1 MNKGNN
7 VFHLLK
13 ITTITA
19 AAVMLCSCSLLRTE
33 YVRPAL
39 DVQAVWENGIS
50 ESVSG
55 KNADTRFWESFRDP
69 VLNEL
74 IDAALKS
81 NNDYQ
86 AAKERVLQAFYSAK
100 QIGTNINPTAS
111 ASLSSGRT
119 WMFSDGKDVTN
130 SSSSSLGIS
139 YEVDLFGR
147 LKAER
152 DSAAH
157 TYQASEEDLQATRLA
172 LIFQAAD
179 YYWNIGYYN
188 DLLRLNRENL
198 SDSENILEIIR
209 EKYESGSVARYE
221 LLEIER
227 NVLSDRKTIEENS
240 ESLKKLSY
248 ELSSLMDKAP
258 SVGSKTGY
266 SVSGLFVPKVRPGIP
281 SDILINR
288 PDIRAAEEEVKA
300 QLADVDVSRLNFLPS
315 FSLTGLLGTAS
326 NDLISFSGS
335 PKGQVGGSITFP
347 FLNFNQLNYAL
358 KGEEAAYRAK
368 AADFVSTYYKALSE
382 VESALAK
389 LKRIESTM
397 VLVKSDLEKASEMEK
412 IYLERYKSGSIELK
426 DYLEIREKR
435 RSQEIN
441 YLYEQYEHLST
452 TMELYKTLGGR
463 AG

>member
-119 WMFSDGKDVTN
+119 WMFSDGKDVTS

-188 DLLRLNRENL
+188 DLLRLNRKISVTRRTYWRL
-198 SDSENILEIIR
+198 SGKS
-209 EKYESGSVARYE
+209 
-221 LLEIER
+221 
-227 NVLSDRKTIEENS
+227 T
-240 ESLKKLSY
+240 
-248 ELSSLMDKAP
+248 
-258 SVGSKTGY
+258 
-266 SVSGLFVPKVRPGIP
+266 
-281 SDILINR
+281 
-288 PDIRAAEEEVKA
+288 RA
-300 QLADVDVSRLNFLPS
+300 
-315 FSLTGLLGTAS
+315 
-326 NDLISFSGS
+326 
-335 PKGQVGGSITFP
+335 
-347 FLNFNQLNYAL
+347 
-358 KGEEAAYRAK
+358 EA
-368 AADFVSTYYKALSE
+368 
-382 VESALAK
+382 
-389 LKRIESTM
+389 
-397 VLVKSDLEKASEMEK
+397 
-412 IYLERYKSGSIELK
+412 
-426 DYLEIREKR
+426 
-435 RSQEIN
+435 
-441 YLYEQYEHLST
+441 
-452 TMELYKTLGGR
+452 
-463 AG
+463 

>member
-19 AAVMLCSCSLLRTE
+19 AAALLCSCSLLRTE
-33 YVRPAL
+33 YVRPSL
-39 DVQAVWENGIS
+39 DVQTAWENGIS
-50 ESVSG
+50 ESVSST
-55 KNADTRFWESFRDP
+55 NADSRFWESFRDP
-69 VLNEL
+69 VLSGL
-74 IDAALKS
+74 IDTALKS
-81 NNDYQ
+81 NYDYQ
-86 AAKERVLQAFYSAK
+86 AASERVLQAFYNAK
-100 QIGTNINPTAS
+100 QTGTNINPTAS

-119 WMFSDGKDVTN
+119 WMFSDGKDVVN
-130 SSSSSLGIS
+130 SSSSSFGVS

-157 TYQASEEDLQATRLA
+157 TYQASEEDLQATRLS
-172 LIFQAAD
+172 LIYQTAD

-198 SDSENILEIIR
+198 RDSENILEIIR
-209 EKYESGSVARYE
+209 EKYDSGSVARYE

-240 ESLKKLSY
+240 ENLKKLSY
-248 ELSSLMDKAP
+248 ELSSLMGMVP
-258 SVGSKTGY
+258 TSGNKTGY
-266 SVSGLFVPKVRPGIP
+266 SVTGLFVPEVKPGIP

-300 QLADVDVSRLNFLPS
+300 QLANVDVSRLSFLPS

-358 KGEEAAYRAK
+358 KGEESAYRAK
-368 AADFVSTYYKALSE
+368 AADFVGTYYKALSE

-389 LKRIESTM
+389 LKRIRSTM
-397 VLVKSDLEKASEMEK
+397 ELVKSDLEKAREMEK
-412 IYLERYKSGSIELK
+412 IYLERYRSGNIELK
-426 DYLEIREKR
+426 DYLEMREKR
-435 RSQEIN
+435 RTQEIN
-441 YLYEQYEHLST
+441 YLYEKYESLST

>member
-209 EKYESGSVARYE
+209 EKYESGSV
-221 LLEIER
+221 
-227 NVLSDRKTIEENS
+227 TIEENS

-248 ELSSLMDKAP
+248 ELSSLMGKAP

-288 PDIRAAEEEVKA
+288 PDIMAAEEEVKA

-397 VLVKSDLEKASEMEK
+397 VLVKSDLEKAREMEK

>member
-248 ELSSLMDKAP
+248 ELSSLMGKAP

-288 PDIRAAEEEVKA
+288 PDIMAAE
-300 QLADVDVSRLNFLPS
+300 
-315 FSLTGLLGTAS
+315 
-326 NDLISFSGS
+326 
-335 PKGQVGGSITFP
+335 
-347 FLNFNQLNYAL
+347 
-358 KGEEAAYRAK
+358 
-368 AADFVSTYYKALSE
+368 
-382 VESALAK
+382 
-389 LKRIESTM
+389 
-397 VLVKSDLEKASEMEK
+397 
-412 IYLERYKSGSIELK
+412 
-426 DYLEIREKR
+426 
-435 RSQEIN
+435 
-441 YLYEQYEHLST
+441 
-452 TMELYKTLGGR
+452 
-463 AG
+463 